1 MVEAETVKTRHNKLV
16 LFCFTNDVYSKCSS
30 GAAFSSIL
38 TCPLAASLTADSV
51 LKFKPGK
58 LEAGVGAGSG
68 AGTRQMPRL
77 YYLGLMLVMVAVSA
91 AVISCNGEQLYDTRD
106 PVTNFAPSVVDVVVL
121 LCCSGPDLRH
131 PDRTGVQRLPAAAV
145 RQLPPA
151 LPQ

>member
-58 LEAGVGAGSG
+58 LEAGPEAGGEAGAGAG

-91 AVISCNGEQLYDTRD
+91 AVISCNGEQLYDARD

-121 LCCSGPDLRH
+121 LLCCSGPDLRH
-131 PDRTGVQRLPAAAV
+131 PDRTGV
-145 RQLPPA
+145 
-151 LPQ
+151 

>member
-58 LEAGVGAGSG
+58 LEAGPEAGGEAGAGAGAG
-68 AGTRQMPRL
+68 AGTRHMPRL

-91 AVISCNGEQLYDTRD
+91 AVISCNGEQLYDARD
-106 PVTNFAPSVVDVVVL
+106 PVTNFAPSVVVL
-121 LCCSGPDLRH
+121 LLLQWTGP
-131 PDRTGVQRLPAAAV
+131 TSS
-145 RQLPPA
+145 
-151 LPQ
+151 

>member
-1 MVEAETVKTRHNKLV
+1 M
-16 LFCFTNDVYSKCSS
+16 CCS

-58 LEAGVGAGSG
+58 LEAGPEAGGEAGAGAGAGTG

-91 AVISCNGEQLYDTRD
+91 AVISCNGEQLYDARD
-106 PVTNFAPSVVDVVVL
+106 PVTNFAPSVVVL
-121 LCCSGPDLRH
+121 LCCSGPNLRH
-131 PDRTGVQRLPAAAV
+131 PDRPGV
-145 RQLPPA
+145 
-151 LPQ
+151 

>member
-58 LEAGVGAGSG
+58 LEAGPEAGGEAGAG

-91 AVISCNGEQLYDTRD
+91 AVISCNGEQLYDARD
-106 PVTNFAPSVVDVVVL
+106 PVTNFAPSVDDVVL

-131 PDRTGVQRLPAAAV
+131 PDSTGV
-145 RQLPPA
+145 
-151 LPQ
+151 

>member
-16 LFCFTNDVYSKCSS
+16 LFCFPNDVYSKCSS

-58 LEAGVGAGSG
+58 LEAGPEAGGEPG

-91 AVISCNGEQLYDTRD
+91 AVISCNGEQLYDARD
-106 PVTNFAPSVVDVVVL
+106 PVTNFAPSVDVVVL

-131 PDRTGVQRLPAAAV
+131 PDRTGV
-145 RQLPPA
+145 
-151 LPQ
+151 